1 MMWIVRLALRRPY
14 TFTVG
19 AIMIVLLGI
28 VTIFRMSTDIFPS
41 IDIPVVSV
49 IWSYA
54 GVAPEEME
62 KRFVTVTER
71 AMTTTV
77 NNIEHIESQSYNGV
91 AVIKVYFHEG
101 AKVELGVAQV
111 TSIVQTLLRT
121 MPPGTTPPL
130 VVQFSAS
137 NVPILQLALSSKSLS
152 EQELYDLGLN
162 FVRTQLATVQGA
174 QVPLPYGGKSR
185 QVMVDL
191 DPQKLFATGISPS
204 DVSSALTA
212 QNVILPAGTEKIGE
226 REYNVRL
233 NSSPEIL
240 EALNDLPIKQVNG
253 ATIYMRDVANVR
265 DGFAVQQNIVSQ
277 NRVRSALLTVLKSA
291 EASTLDIIKR
301 VKERLPSIKATL
313 PKELEITELFD
324 QSIFVR
330 ASINGVLKEG
340 VIAACLTAL
349 MILLFLGSWRSTLV
363 VATSIPLSIL
373 CSIILLGALG
383 QTLNIMTL
391 GGLALAVGILVD
403 DATVEIEN
411 IHRNLAMKK
420 PMVRAILDGAQQIA
434 TPAFVSTICI
444 CIVFV
449 PVFFLSGTAKYLFGP
464 LAMAVIFAMLASY
477 LLSRT
482 VVPTMVKFLLKD
494 HLDEVEL
501 EGEEGEQG
509 ADDQEIGTPEARA
522 PARSLTSGDK
532 DSVTPSRDQQHQSHG
547 GDGQK
552 DHDHPEGHDHDPDS
566 EPAHLSRLQR
576 IEAHREKWNRAVAAL
591 PDHDHP
597 ILLAEHVEDMENLPA
612 EESHQGE
619 AEKKDAKR
627 DMKEDK
633 PQRFTRLR
641 GWGAKTGEWFKEI
654 HKRFNHTFNRFR
666 DRYTDA
672 LDWSLDHRWVVFT
685 VMGALLLFSLCLIP
699 FLGQDFF
706 PVVDS
711 GQFRLHVRAPEGTRI
726 EATEERFYQVGRAIR
741 SVIPDKEVHTV
752 LDNIGLPN
760 SGINLAFSDNAT
772 ASAADGEIL
781 VSLDPEHHGST
792 QGYMRT
798 LRAKLHHDFPDMG
811 FYFAAPD
818 IVSQILNAGV
828 PAPIDLQVTGRDPK
842 TYDVAKQL
850 QQQITKIPGAVDVHL
865 HQQIHGPDL
874 RVNVDRTR
882 AQQIGLTQRD
892 VANTMLISLSSS
904 GQSAPNFWLNFQN
917 GVNYQV
923 AIQTPQY
930 KMDSLNAL
938 ENTPTVAPGL
948 PQPQLLGNLATIE
961 HRESPVV
968 VNHYNVQPVFD
979 VLANTQDRDLGGVAD
994 DIQKIVRDYDPK
1006 PSFLREAATFVGLGG
1021 WLDSHGWLKV
1031 PESKLP
1037 RGSFINMRGQVESMR
1052 KSFLGL
1058 GFGILFAIVL
1068 VYFLMVVNFQSW
1080 TDPFIII
1087 MALPGALCGII
1098 WALFVTGTTMNV
1110 PSLMGAIMAIGVAT
1124 SNSILLI
1131 TFANDERCA
1140 HEGRSARDAALAAG
1154 HTRLRP
1160 VLMTAL
1166 AMIIG
1171 MLPMSLGLGEGGE
1184 QNAPLGRAVIGGL
1197 IVATITT
1204 LFFVPAVYSILRKK
1218 EFECDADEEFE
1229 KEAEEGDDD
1238 DGGEREKK
1246 REHEHA

>member
-14 TFTVG
+14 TFTVT
-19 AIMIVLLGI
+19 AIMIVILGI

-49 IWSYA
+49 IWSFA

-130 VVQFSAS
+130 IVQFSAS
-137 NVPILQLALSSKSLS
+137 NVPILQLALSSKTLS
-152 EQELYDLGLN
+152 EQQLYDLGLN

-174 QVPLPYGGKSR
+174 QIPLPYGGKSR

-204 DVSSALTA
+204 DVSNALSA
-212 QNVILPAGTEKIGE
+212 QNVILPAGTEKIGD

-253 ATIYMRDVANVR
+253 AMIYMRDVAHVR
-265 DGFAVQQNIVSQ
+265 DGFAVQQNIVAE
-277 NRVRSALLTVLKSA
+277 NRTRAALLTVLKSA
-291 EASTLDIIKR
+291 EASTLDIIR
-301 VKERLPSIKATL
+301 RIKEALPGVKATL
-313 PKELEITELFD
+313 PKELQITELFD

-373 CSIILLGALG
+373 CSVIILSALG

-420 PMVRAILDGAQQIA
+420 PMVKAILDGAQQIA

-449 PVFFLSGTAKYLFGP
+449 PVFFLSGTARFLFAP

-482 VVPTMVKFLLKD
+482 VVPTMVKFLLRE
-494 HLDEVEL
+494 HLDEVET
-501 EGEEGEQG
+501 EGMEGGSENDGDSAEQ
-509 ADDQEIGTPEARA
+509 QPE
-522 PARSLTSGDK
+522 
-532 DSVTPSRDQQHQSHG
+532 SRH
-547 GDGQK
+547 
-552 DHDHPEGHDHDPDS
+552 E
-566 EPAHLSRLQR
+566 R
-576 IEAHREKWNRAVAAL
+576 IRAHREKWSRAVAAL
-591 PDHDHP
+591 PRGETP
-597 ILLAEHVEDMENLPA
+597 ILLPEHVEDAADGAPKVP
-612 EESHQGE
+612 QGE
-619 AEKKDAKR
+619 RLARLRKWTKKGGGLFHR
-627 DMKEDK
+627 IHE
-633 PQRFTRLR
+633 RFNAGFLRLR
-641 GWGAKTGEWFKEI
+641 G
-654 HKRFNHTFNRFR
+654 
-666 DRYTDA
+666 RYTEA
-672 LDWSLDHRWVVFT
+672 LDWSLDHRWVVFAI
-685 VMGALLLFSLCLIP
+685 MGGMLLFSLCLVP
-699 FLGQDFF
+699 FLGHDFF
-706 PVVDS
+706 PEVDA

-726 EATEERFYQVGRAIR
+726 EVTEQRFYEVGRAIR
-741 SVIPDKEVHTV
+741 ETIPEKEMQTV
-752 LDNIGLPN
+752 LDNIGLPL

-772 ASAADGEIL
+772 VSAADGEIL
-781 VSLDPEHHGST
+781 VSLDPQHHGST
-792 QGYMRT
+792 RKYMRT
-798 LRAKLHHDFPDMG
+798 LREKLHAQFPDMN

-818 IVSQILNAGV
+818 IVSQILNAGL
-828 PAPIDLQVTGRDPK
+828 PAPIDVQITGRDPK
-842 TYDVAKQL
+842 NYELAKQV
-850 QQQITKIPGAVDVHL
+850 QQRIAQIPGAVDVHL
-865 HQQIHGPDL
+865 HQLVHGPDL

-923 AIQTPQY
+923 AVQTPQY
-930 KMDSLNAL
+930 KMDTLGDL
-938 ENTPTVAPGL
+938 MNTPVVAPGIA
-948 PQPQLLGNLATIE
+948 QPQLLGNLASIE
-961 HRESPVV
+961 RRESPVI

-979 VLANTQDRDLGGVAD
+979 VLANPQDRDLGGVAQ
-994 DIQKIVRDYDPK
+994 DIQKVIGEFDPK
-1006 PSFLREAATFVGLGG
+1006 PGVLRNMATAVGLGG
-1021 WLDSHGWLKV
+1021 WLDKHGWLKV
-1031 PESKLP
+1031 PESKMP
-1037 RGSFINMRGQVESMR
+1037 RGSVIQVRGQVDSMN
-1052 KSFLGL
+1052 KSFLGI

-1098 WALFVTGTTMNV
+1098 WMLFVTGTTLNV

-1124 SNSILLI
+1124 ANSILLI

-1140 HEGRSARDAALAAG
+1140 SDKDARAAALAAG

-1197 IVATITT
+1197 IVATVTT
-1204 LFFVPAVYSILRKK
+1204 LFFVPVVYSILRKK
-1218 EFECDADEEFE
+1218 EFECDADEKF
-1229 KEAEEGDDD
+1229 
-1238 DGGEREKK
+1238 EREARAK
-1246 REHEHA
+1246 EGEVAETT